1 MNIHFAVIRY
11 TIDDITISEMTKK
24 ERLNDL
30 RKKTDILII
39 DDEAFAPQSFL
50 ESNNYRFT
58 NKSDIDNIR
67 DVSEYPIVLCDIRGV
82 GQRLSSTYEGA
93 FVIKEI
99 KKNYPE
105 KIVLAYTAS
114 QYDPS
119 YNNYLLT
126 ADDVLQKN
134 LPTEDWLDALDKYIY
149 MISDPIF
156 QWKKF
161 RNQLLENDVSLLEVA
176 KFENVFVKSYMK
188 GDFKNFKN
196 LSTKLEGNVK
206 SIFTKFVETVLIEL
220 IKML

>member
-1 MNIHFAVIRY
+1 M
-11 TIDDITISEMTKK
+11 
-24 ERLNDL
+24 
-30 RKKTDILII
+30 
-39 DDEAFAPQSFL
+39 
-50 ESNNYRFT
+50 
-58 NKSDIDNIR
+58 
-67 DVSEYPIVLCDIRGV
+67 
-82 GQRLSSTYEGA
+82 
-93 FVIKEI
+93 
-99 KKNYPE
+99 
-105 KIVLAYTAS
+105 AYTAS